1 MREAAALPL
10 AVITRHTVTEAHQ
23 AVEDGT
29 AASKIVID
37 MAD

>member
-1 MREAAALPL
+1 LRPI
-10 AVITRHTVTEAHQ
+10 VDTRRFTHRNVAEVHQ

-37 MAD
+37 MAE